1 MFSTLI
7 GMFVV
12 VIILWSYFG
21 FNLYKKHVKET
32 FNESKFKEAPFA
44 TLALYLCLI
53 ALCGPVIWII
63 GGMTIFIASMAQLDI
78 KTADKDTK

>member
-1 MFSTLI
+1 MFSALLW
-7 GMFVV
+7 GF
-12 VIILWSYFG
+12 IITILLWSYFG

-32 FNESKFKEAPFA
+32 ITESKFKEAPFA

-53 ALCGPVIWII
+53 ILCGPVVWII